1 MRRLCST
8 CRVRPFEHLFVPEL
22 FVCLILCVFFVPDY
36 HFMQAL
42 LEYEK
47 HKMGAG
53 ELTEPTRVNNQVI

>member
-1 MRRLCST
+1 
-8 CRVRPFEHLFVPEL
+8 
-22 FVCLILCVFFVPDY
+22 VFFLVPDY

-47 HKMGAG
+47 HRMGAG